1 MANRLTSWTK
11 GDHAA
16 LLRGLAAY
24 GSAELAVRLVRL
36 GVVIIIARQLAP
48 DIVGVAALALSLFE
62 LVRVLTNIGVGQQI
76 IRAEAGALDALCNS
90 AHTLF
95 WRWCG
100 LVALVQLAVAAVLG
114 LVFDQML
121 AAWMLAVLALVYA
134 WMPGGLVQ
142 CYLLMR
148 EGRASATA
156 RTAAIQTIADHL
168 LTAALL
174 LVWQSPWGIVL
185 PKLLTAP
192 IWLVLTRRARPW
204 APVPEAGH
212 VPLRS
217 LMGFGLSVLA
227 TDMMVAM
234 RGQFDKLIIAASM
247 GVGALGT
254 YYFAFNAGI
263 GILSSLVTAFGT
275 VSLPMLCKTASGP
288 ERTQR
293 LRIMLLIALAVF
305 VPIIAAQSLLAEIYV
320 PLIFGQHWAHAA
332 PLIAILCL
340 AGLPMLAMTLSTA
353 WLRAEGRPHVDA
365 LAGTL
370 GTLAALAGLWIG
382 ASLGS
387 LILAAAM
394 WVAGLA
400 LIALPFAAR
409 QLATPLRRSH
419 PISQRET
426 FA

>member
-1 MANRLTSWTK
+1 MFNRLTAWTK
-11 GDHAA
+11 GDQGA

-62 LVRVLTNIGVGQQI
+62 LIRVLTNIGVGQQI
-76 IRAEAGALDALCNS
+76 IRAEASDLDALCNS
-90 AHTLF
+90 ARILF
-95 WRWCG
+95 WQWCA

-121 AAWMLAVLALVYA
+121 AAAMLAVLALVYA
-134 WMPGGLVQ
+134 WMPGGLVP

-148 EGRASATA
+148 EGRAGATA

-168 LTAALL
+168 LTALL
-174 LVWQSPWGIVL
+174 LLIWQSPWALVL

-204 APVPEAGH
+204 TPVPAAGL
-212 VPLRS
+212 VPLRR

-234 RGQFDKLIIAASM
+234 RGQLDKLIIAATL
-247 GVGALGT
+247 GVSALGT

-275 VSLPMLCKTASGP
+275 VSLPMLCKAAPGA
-288 ERTQR
+288 ERAQR
-293 LRIMLLIALAVF
+293 LRLVIVMALAVF
-305 VPIIAAQSLLAEIYV
+305 VPVIAAQSLLAALYV
-320 PLIFGQHWAHAA
+320 PLIFGSHWAHAA

-340 AGLPMLAMTLSTA
+340 AGLPMLALTLSTA

-365 LAGTL
+365 LAGTC

-382 ASLGS
+382 AGLGS
-387 LILAAAM
+387 LALAAAL

-400 LIALPFAAR
+400 LVALPFAAR
-409 QLATPLRRSH
+409 QLGAPLRQHHSM
-419 PISQRET
+419 SQQET